1 MWILLVLSLEPRILK
16 SSLLGQFFLF
26 QNSQYHTGKWLLV
39 KLQCTLACTL
49 TFWFT
54 DTEFPLSIDLNMQTQ
69 MVQAPKSVDPF

>member
-1 MWILLVLSLEPRILK
+1 MWILLVLSLESRILK
-16 SSLLGQFFLF
+16 SWVNFSFFKF
-26 QNSQYHTGKWLLV
+26 SQYHTGKWLLV

>member
-1 MWILLVLSLEPRILK
+1 MWILLVLSLESRILK
-16 SSLLGQFFLF
+16 SWVNFSFFKIHNTTLGSGFLI
-26 QNSQYHTGKWLLV
+26 